1 MIRAVLDADVLYPL
15 PLRDTLLSA
24 AVEGCFQP
32 VWSTEILDETVR
44 NLLTDHRIDAAG
56 ANSLRRHLDK
66 HFEDAVID
74 DYHPL
79 VAQMQ
84 NHPKDRHVAACAV
97 AGEASLIVTSNVKDF
112 AVLPPGITA
121 ITPDAFLLRLLA
133 ETPVQLRAALDA
145 QSARLKRPPMT
156 VAAIVDLLRFV
167 APMFVIAWRASEA

>member
-32 VWSTEILDETVR
+32 VWSAEILDEAVR
-44 NLLTDHRIDAAG
+44 NLLTDHRIDDAG
-56 ANSLRRHLDK
+56 AKSLRRHL
-66 HFEDAVID
+66 EDAVID

-84 NHPKDRHVAACAV
+84 NHPKDRHVAACAA

-156 VAAIVDLLRFV
+156 VAAIVDLLRLV